1 MLGFVPQQVHRQR
14 AAEASAQDTDGEQA
28 LLRDPPPPRFCCN
41 LVIGI
46 QAETDKVQQ
55 DVDCYDESLHVCS
68 LFFLKNVKSCD
79 KRVNLLV
86 VLLLVALLIVAGLD
100 TGYRWSSI
108 PVVLTWL
115 GALGMIGTSVT
126 GNFQQ

>member
-14 AAEASAQDTDGEQA
+14 AAEASTQDTDGEQT
-28 LLRDPPPPRFCCN
+28 LLRDPPPPGFCCN

-46 QAETDKVQQ
+46 QAETDNVQQ

-68 LFFLKNVKSCD
+68 LFFLKNVKSWD

-86 VLLLVALLIVAGLD
+86 VLLVALLIVAGLD
-100 TGYRWSSI
+100 TRYGLSSI
-108 PVVLTWL
+108 PVVLKWL
-115 GALGMIGTSVT
+115 GALGMIGTSYAT
-126 GNFQQ
+126 